1 MARPQPKAERGIKRR
16 AFLKTGTAV
25 AGGVLVTGAASGTTS
40 PNTESKA
47 LTLETGSSIEVGEG
61 TVAAYATTYSAEGP
75 DRDTAT
81 SLGVHV
87 DGAAM
92 EAFGDEE
99 VVAPLDFP
107 SRAGGSAMDHH
118 QFAFLKFEYLPEG
131 HFPEGVYDV
140 PHLDIEFHML
150 DRSTVEGIEE
160 GPANYSV
167 PEAQMPEGHVR
178 TPMVDAD
185 DDGEPDAPLVEA
197 GRGEPIADPSASEFR
212 EDGEFTHTH
221 VYGAYD
227 PEGDGAGRL
236 TLFEPMVALDFADRL
251 DRLVVTKLRTPS
263 RFHAD
268 DQYPTSYVLQPLGD
282 GGMFVY
288 LDDFESFPK

>member
-1 MARPQPKAERGIKRR
+1 MTRPPPKTERGIKRR
-16 AFLKTGTAV
+16 AFLKTGAAV
-25 AGGVLVTGAASGTTS
+25 TGGVLLTGAASGATS
-40 PNTESKA
+40 GDSASKG
-47 LTLETGSSIEVGEG
+47 LTLETGSSIEVGDG
-61 TVAAYATTYSAEGP
+61 TVTAYATTDSAGGP

-99 VVAPLDFP
+99 VVAALDFP
-107 SRAGGSAMDHH
+107 SSVGDSAIDHH

-131 HFPEGVYDV
+131 HFPEGVYDA
-140 PHLDIEFHML
+140 PHLDLEFHML

-160 GPANYSV
+160 GPANYSI
-167 PEAQMPEGHVR
+167 PEAQMPEDHVR
-178 TPMVDAD
+178 TPMVDTD

-197 GRGEPIADPSASEFR
+197 GRGEPIADPNASEFR
-212 EDGEFTHTH
+212 EGGEFTHTH

-227 PEGDGAGRL
+227 PEGDGVGRL
-236 TLFEPMVALDFADRL
+236 TLFEPMVTLDFVDRL

-282 GGMFVY
+282 GGAFVS
-288 LDDFESFPK
+288 LDHFESFPK